1 MKLPFE
7 SPQGD
12 LGSGIFHAEANIEVR
27 LGSVAL
33 SAFGADCGCPCA
45 RVPLFADYGRSTR
58 DPLFTRSR
66 NGGDGYAKRLR
77 SRRECS
83 RIDPPGPRRVC
94 TRPDVNEWT
103 RKSVGRQPSKSLT

>member
-12 LGSGIFHAEANIEVR
+12 LGSGVFHAEANIEVR

-58 DPLFTRSR
+58 VFYSEAHGTKAMVMPNVSGRGENVLELIRQDHEAFAPNQMSLH
-66 NGGDGYAKRLR
+66 GLAKTAETNL
-77 SRRECS
+77 
-83 RIDPPGPRRVC
+83 
-94 TRPDVNEWT
+94 VN
-103 RKSVGRQPSKSLT
+103 R